1 MPNNTKILLVDDELD
16 IIDSLRI
23 GLEENGF
30 TVETHTDSFM
40 EIIGTKMVS

>member
-23 GLEENGF
+23 GLEQMGLQLRP
-30 TVETHTDSFM
+30 TPILSWR
-40 EIIGTKMVS
+40 